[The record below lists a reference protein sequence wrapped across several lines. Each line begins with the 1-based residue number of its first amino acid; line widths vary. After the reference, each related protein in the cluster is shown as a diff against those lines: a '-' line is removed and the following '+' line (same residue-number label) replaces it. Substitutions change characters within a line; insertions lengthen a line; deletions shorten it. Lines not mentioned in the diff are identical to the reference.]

1 MCGRYY
7 VVSGAA
13 LNPNNETESSLQF
26 RCVCGAQ
33 VEAFLPGSANREL
46 VKVAP
51 ANQ

>member
-1 MCGRYY
+1 MCGRNY
-7 VVSGAA
+7 VVSGSAI
-13 LNPNNETESSLQF
+13 NPSNETQAPLQF